1 MVTEGSQHKNWL
13 GIWLALRLA
22 PTRWQNQQRGVEPN
36 AVALRR
42 GSAGTVHWVR
52 AELVELFRGRWVALD
67 DTGNVVAD
75 SDELGELL
83 ERLEAVGLRA
93 NTVQRVPSADDPL
106 FVGLS

>member
-1 MVTEGSQHKNWL
+1 
-13 GIWLALRLA
+13 
-22 PTRWQNQQRGVEPN
+22 
-36 AVALRR
+36 
-42 GSAGTVHWVR
+42 VR

>member
-1 MVTEGSQHKNWL
+1 MVTAQE
-13 GIWLALRLA
+13 LAGNLA
-22 PTRWQNQQRGVEPN
+22 GPEIGPDEVANQQRGVEPN
-36 AVALRR
+36 AVAVRR
-42 GSAGTVHWVR
+42 RRAGTFHRVR
-52 AELVELFRGRWVALD
+52 AELVELFPGRWVALD

-93 NTVQRVPSADDPL
+93 NIVQRVPAADDPL